1 MKIDVALAEQLL
13 LHADHGI
20 LSTVHETRGIDS
32 VPVVFAVDGRRL
44 AIPIDRVKPKAP
56 GPLQRERNLAGDPR
70 ATLLIERWD
79 RHDWSQLWWVRASL
93 VWMPEPTDDLAQ
105 LSTALSTKYPQYA
118 SRPFD
123 RVLAFGISSTTGW
136 AASESAI
143 S

>member
-1 MKIDVALAEQLL
+1 MKIDVALARQLL
-13 LHADHGI
+13 AQADHGV

-32 VPVVFAVDGRRL
+32 VPVVFAVDADRL

-70 ATLLIERWD
+70 ATLLVERWD
-79 RHDWSQLWWVRASL
+79 RLDWSQLWWVRASL
-93 VWMPEPTDDLAQ
+93 IWMPEPTDGLGA
-105 LSTALSTKYPQYA
+105 LSAALSTKYPQYS

-123 RVLAFGISSTTGW
+123 RILAFGISSTTGW